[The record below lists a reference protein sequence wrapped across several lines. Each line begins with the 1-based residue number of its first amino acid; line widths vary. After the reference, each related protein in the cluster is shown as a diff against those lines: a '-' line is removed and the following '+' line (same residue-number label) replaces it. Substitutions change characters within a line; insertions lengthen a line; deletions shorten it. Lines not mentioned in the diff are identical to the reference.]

1 MNIDLRDIIVMRL
14 FFTGALLIATYIF
27 VQLANRAIDLLIIGV
42 RKSVGSER
50 VVVRTRTI
58 RNLLKGLVAVVIYVI
73 SIIIILEKWGVNTA
87 PILTG
92 AGLIGLAFSFG
103 SQSIIKD
110 VISGVFIVLDDIY
123 NVGDRVKI
131 GSETGNVE
139 KITLRMTILKDEKDN
154 VVYIPNSQVNA
165 VVRLSGGKK

>member
-27 VQLANRAIDLLIIGV
+27 VQLTNRAIDLLIIGV

-58 RNLLKGLVAVVIYVI
+58 RNLLKGLVAAVIYVI

-139 KITLRMTILKDEKDN
+139 KITLRMTILKDEKGN
-154 VVYIPNSQVNA
+154 VVYIPNSQINA

>member
-1 MNIDLRDIIVMRL
+1 M
-14 FFTGALLIATYIF
+14 
-27 VQLANRAIDLLIIGV
+27 
-42 RKSVGSER
+42 
-50 VVVRTRTI
+50 VRTRTI

>member
-1 MNIDLRDIIVMRL
+1 MNIDLKDIIVMRL

-50 VVVRTRTI
+50 IVVRTRTI
-58 RNLLKGLVAVVIYVI
+58 RNLLKGVVAAVIYI
-73 SIIIILEKWGVNTA
+73 IGIIIILEKWGVNTA

-139 KITLRMTILKDEKDN
+139 KITLRMTILKDEKGN